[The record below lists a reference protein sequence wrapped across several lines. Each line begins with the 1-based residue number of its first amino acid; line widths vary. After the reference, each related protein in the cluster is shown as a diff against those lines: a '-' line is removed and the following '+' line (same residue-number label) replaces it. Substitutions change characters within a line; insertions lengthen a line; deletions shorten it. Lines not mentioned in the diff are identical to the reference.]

1 LQEQKRR
8 WLSHYDDTV
17 PADLGAELEPLT
29 AVFQRTAQR
38 FPDNIAL
45 VFMNRRI
52 SYRELEHEVA
62 LFAVALAE
70 LGVRKGT
77 KVAIHLPNLPQ
88 SVIAYY
94 ATLTLG
100 AHAVLTNPLYVE
112 REIEHQWHDAGC
124 RVAIVADYLFEQ
136 RIRAIR
142 DKLPIEHFVVTS
154 IPEYMRF
161 PLNWLARLKLAG
173 NRPPLT
179 ARVVQ
184 DKGVHFMRDLIKRAS
199 GKPEPV
205 DIDLEDIAILQYTGG
220 TTGVS
225 KGAMLTHRNLSTN
238 VEQVRAWFTTME
250 FGREVVLSCL
260 PFFHVFGMTVG
271 MNFPLAIGAAMVLMP
286 DPRDIPRIIGNIAKQ
301 RVTLFPAVP
310 AMFNAIN
317 NYPGIDDLDLT
328 SVKACISGSAPLP
341 QDVGKRFEA
350 LSHSII
356 LEGFGLTETSPVT
369 HCNPLG
375 GTRKNG
381 SIGIPLPSTEAKVV
395 SVENGTDELEP
406 GNEGELLIRGPQV
419 MKGYWN
425 RPEETA
431 LAMAGEWLRTGDIAR
446 MDEDGYFFIVGRKK
460 DIIIAGGYKIYPD
473 EVDEVL
479 VAHPAVLEAA
489 TVGVPDRKRGETV
502 KSFVVLAEGQS
513 VTAEE
518 LEAHCRKELAAYKV
532 PRQFEFRESL
542 PKSGALK
549 VLRRELRD
557 EAVSQQAAST

>member
-1 LQEQKRR
+1 
-8 WLSHYDDTV
+8 
-17 PADLGAELEPLT
+17 
-29 AVFQRTAQR
+29 
-38 FPDNIAL
+38 
-45 VFMNRRI
+45 
-52 SYRELEHEVA
+52 
-62 LFAVALAE
+62 
-70 LGVRKGT
+70 
-77 KVAIHLPNLPQ
+77 
-88 SVIAYY
+88 
-94 ATLTLG
+94 
-100 AHAVLTNPLYVE
+100 
-112 REIEHQWHDAGC
+112 
-124 RVAIVADYLFEQ
+124 
-136 RIRAIR
+136 
-142 DKLPIEHFVVTS
+142 
-154 IPEYMRF
+154 MRF

-173 NRPPLT
+173 NHPPLT
-179 ARVVQ
+179 ARVAPG
-184 DKGVHFMRDLIKRAS
+184 KGVHFMRDLIKRAS